1 MQTTITLITN
11 PSCTTYVV
19 YLPSSWRTDEIVHS
33 DFAPPVVRKR
43 DTPQNK
49 FCLGVS
55 TDSIASWINLPMSIV
70 GVEEYLSA
78 SIPTSKIVAFI
89 FTDEITG
96 KLDCPPVCMPYIS
109 YHGRKPLLKYTP
121 SVVSILTND
130 SDEKCLA
137 LDFTNAVHGGTIGK
151 NLFTIDPN
159 LNVENLKKNDTK
171 FVYLFI

>member
-19 YLPSSWRTDEIVHS
+19 YLPSSWRTDEAVHS

-43 DTPQNK
+43 DTTQNK

-89 FTDEITG
+89 FTHEITG

-109 YHGRKPLLKYTP
+109 YHGKKPLLKYTP
-121 SVVSILTND
+121 SLVSILTND
-130 SDEKCLA
+130 SDEKMSS
-137 LDFTNAVHGGTIGK
+137 IGFYK
-151 NLFTIDPN
+151 CCSRWDDWKKSLYYRPK
-159 LNVENLKKNDTK
+159 LKRRKSK
-171 FVYLFI
+171 KKRY